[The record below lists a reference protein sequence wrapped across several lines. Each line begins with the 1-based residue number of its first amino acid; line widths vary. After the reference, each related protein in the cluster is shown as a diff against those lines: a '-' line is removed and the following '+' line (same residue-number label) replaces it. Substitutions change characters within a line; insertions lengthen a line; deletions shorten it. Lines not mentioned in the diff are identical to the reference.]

1 MELAFEPEVAAL
13 HCRAIPSENLSGST
27 KELEEMFKPGIKFAV
42 LDLGGN
48 IDFFF
53 PCLLTCKV
61 AQDILFFSIKLLGFF
76 FSDIAVHMININLV

>member
-53 PCLLTCKV
+53 PYLL
-61 AQDILFFSIKLLGFF
+61 IFSIKLLGFF